1 MNNNQ
6 PQSFDNH
13 SRLIPLWHFVTA
25 PVIIVIA
32 IYDLYIVVTDFSF
45 GSLVGLAG
53 ALALASI
60 WVYARVFALTAQDR
74 IIRLEEQLR
83 LERLLPDE
91 LKSRIDEIS
100 VRQFV
105 GLRFASD
112 DELPDLTAKVLSGEL
127 NEPTDIKKN
136 VQQWRADSHRV

>member
-1 MNNNQ
+1 MNNKR

-32 IYDLYIVVTDFSF
+32 VYDVYIVVTDFSF
-45 GSLVGLAG
+45 GSLVALAG
-53 ALALASI
+53 ALVLASI
-60 WVYARVFALTAQDR
+60 WVFARVFALKAQDR

-91 LKSRIDEIS
+91 LKSRINEIN
-100 VRQFV
+100 VKQFV
-105 GLRFASD
+105 ALRFASD
-112 DELPDLTAKVLSGEL
+112 DELPDLTAQVLSGES
-127 NEPTDIKKN
+127 NEQTDIKRSIK
-136 VQQWRADSHRV
+136 QWRADNERV